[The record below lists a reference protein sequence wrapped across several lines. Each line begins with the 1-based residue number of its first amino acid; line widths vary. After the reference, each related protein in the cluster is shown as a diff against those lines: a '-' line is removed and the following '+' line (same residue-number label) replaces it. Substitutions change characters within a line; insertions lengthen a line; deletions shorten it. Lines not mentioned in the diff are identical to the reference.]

1 MLNFNKSLHQ
11 DKEIT
16 MDYAL
21 NYRTPAEINSGMIRV
36 YNNMA
41 QAVIVSMI
49 VSALIA
55 SDAAAMA
62 FLFTGIMK
70 WIVIFAPLAAIF
82 AVGYVLGNNPS
93 LFVAKSCL
101 FGFAAL
107 MGLSFATIF
116 IVYTTASI
124 ASAFFGAAILFL
136 TMSAYG
142 YFTKQSLD
150 SLGKYLIVALIAII
164 ITSIVNIFI
173 GSSLLQTI
181 ISAAAV
187 VIFLG
192 LTAYD
197 TQKIREQL
205 MESDGPAIEV
215 MGALTLYLDFIN
227 LFLSLLQL
235 FGDRKE

>member
-1 MLNFNKSLHQ
+1 
-11 DKEIT
+11 

-21 NYRTPAEINSGMIRV
+21 PYRTPTEINDSMIRV

-41 QAVIVSMI
+41 LAVVTSMI
-49 VSALIA
+49 VSGLVSSNIAL
-55 SDAAAMA
+55 MA

-82 AVGYVLGNNPS
+82 AVGFILSTNPS
-93 LFVAKSCL
+93 RPVALLCL
-101 FGFAAL
+101 HGFAAL

-116 IVYTTASI
+116 VVYTTASI
-124 ASAFFGAAILFL
+124 ASAFFGAAILFA
-136 TMSAYG
+136 TMSVYG

-235 FGDRKE
+235 FGDKKE

>member
-1 MLNFNKSLHQ
+1 M
-11 DKEIT
+11 E
-16 MDYAL
+16 YAL
-21 NYRTPAEINSGMIRV
+21 PYRTATEINTAMGRV
-36 YNNMA
+36 YGNMA
-41 QAVIVSMI
+41 LAVFTSMI
-49 VSALIA
+49 VSMLVASNAAL
-55 SDAAAMA
+55 MT

-82 AVGYVLGNNPS
+82 AVGHVLGNNPS
-93 LFVAKSCL
+93 QPVAQLCL
-101 FGFAAL
+101 HGFAAL

-116 IVYTTASI
+116 VVYTAASI
-124 ASAFFGAAILFL
+124 ASAFFGAGVLFCV
-136 TMSAYG
+136 MSVYG

-164 ITSIVNIFI
+164 ITSVVNIFI
-173 GSSLLQTI
+173 GSSLLQI
-181 ISAAAV
+181 VISAAAV

-205 MESDGPAIEV
+205 METDGPAVEV

-235 FGDRKE
+235 FGDKRE

>member
-1 MLNFNKSLHQ
+1 M
-11 DKEIT
+11 E
-16 MDYAL
+16 YAL
-21 NYRTPAEINSGMIRV
+21 SYRTPAEINSGMIRV
-36 YNNMA
+36 YNNMT
-41 QAVIVSMI
+41 QAVLVSMI
-49 VSALIA
+49 ISATVA
-55 SDAAAMA
+55 SNADLMS
-62 FLFTGIMK
+62 FFFTGVMK
-70 WIVIFAPLAAIF
+70 WVVIFAPLAAVF
-82 AVGYVLGNNPS
+82 AAGFVLGSNPS
-93 LFVAKSCL
+93 KFVAKLCL

-116 IVYTTASI
+116 VTYTGTSI

-136 TMSAYG
+136 TMSVYG
-142 YFTKQSLD
+142 YFTKKSLD

-173 GSSLLQTI
+173 GSSLLQTL

-227 LFLSLLQL
+227 LFLSLLHL
-235 FGDRKE
+235 FGDRRE

>member
-1 MLNFNKSLHQ
+1 M
-11 DKEIT
+11 E
-16 MDYAL
+16 YAL
-21 NYRTPAEINSGMIRV
+21 PYKTASEINDAMIRV

-41 QAVIVSMI
+41 LAVITSMVVSYL
-49 VSALIA
+49 VS
-55 SDAAAMA
+55 SNAAVMA
-62 FLFTGIMK
+62 FLFTGIVK
-70 WIVIFAPLAAIF
+70 WIVLFAPLAAIF

-93 LFVAKSCL
+93 KSVAQLCL
-101 FGFAAL
+101 HGFAAL

-116 IVYTTASI
+116 VVYTSASI
-124 ASAFFGAAILFL
+124 ASAFFGAAILFA
-136 TMSAYG
+136 TMSVYG

-173 GSSLLQTI
+173 GSPLLQTI

-205 MESDGPAIEV
+205 MESDGPAIEA

-227 LFLSLLQL
+227 LFLSLLHL